1 MSALPVMFGPLAD
14 VRVVDLT
21 RVVAGPYATMLL
33 ADLGAEVLKIEL
45 PRKGDDGRYGY
56 PSVQGVPLA
65 FAALNRNKKGITLDV
80 RTPEGKELLCKLVS
94 KADVLVEN
102 FAAGTM
108 QKWGLGYEVLASHNP
123 SLVYVALSGFGQTGP
138 YARRTSYDIIAQAM
152 GGLMAL
158 TGFPD
163 GPPVR
168 GGGALGDFI
177 GGVFA
182 ALGVVCALHHR
193 QRTGQ
198 GQFVDVSN
206 MDAIL
211 SMTDNWLTLTAMT
224 GRKPP
229 RLGNRHPF
237 TAPYD
242 CFRARDGWVVI
253 AVGNS
258 ALFRALMAAIGR
270 SELGTDPRFKSP
282 QARLEHYD
290 EVHSVVEEWV
300 RERTVSE
307 VLEVLGPQGANVPCA
322 PVMEM
327 HQLLTD
333 PHVLSREMVV
343 EVPHPTLG
351 KVPVTGIP
359 LKFSRTPG
367 AVRWLGPELG
377 QHNREVYCEML
388 GLTEEELQELEQ
400 RGVI

>member
-1 MSALPVMFGPLAD
+1 
-14 VRVVDLT
+14 
-21 RVVAGPYATMLL
+21 
-33 ADLGAEVLKIEL
+33 
-45 PRKGDDGRYGY
+45 
-56 PSVQGVPLA
+56 
-65 FAALNRNKKGITLDV
+65 
-80 RTPEGKELLCKLVS
+80 
-94 KADVLVEN
+94 
-102 FAAGTM
+102 
-108 QKWGLGYEVLASHNP
+108 
-123 SLVYVALSGFGQTGP
+123 
-138 YARRTSYDIIAQAM
+138 
-152 GGLMAL
+152 
-158 TGFPD
+158 
-163 GPPVR
+163 
-168 GGGALGDFI
+168 
-177 GGVFA
+177 
-182 ALGVVCALHHR
+182 
-193 QRTGQ
+193 
-198 GQFVDVSN
+198 

-327 HQLLTD
+327 QQLLTD

-351 KVPVTGIP
+351 KVPVTGLP